1 MKNYNSSI
9 IASIVCRLIG
19 LLAVLAFVYFMV
31 VLTGKLGC
39 LWLLLLILAVD
50 YIPTYEFTHKSSDEE
65 NKEKNNGN
73 QNY

>member
-39 LWLLLLILAVD
+39 LWLLFLILAVD
-50 YIPTYEFTHKSSDEE
+50 YIPTYEFTHKSSDKE

-73 QNY
+73 